1 MSTTI
6 TTFKQK
12 LEEDKNV
19 SNLFKDTLLS
29 YIEMSPN
36 AVQGLTCRVY
46 SNKSKYFLFCVYS
59 YCKLMEF
66 LSATGRESDLGYMRD
81 SIECTKNYVDII
93 KEVISDIDS
102 NELFDFLG
110 YDIFSISV
118 LGIKEFTY
126 RGNTLEPTFIL
137 NKNVIGSSV
146 FIVDCPVDLV
156 TSLSKTYRNVNSN
169 IVGSKINVALYPYNV
184 HMLHRNGKKCTIV
197 DNLIKLPGDS
207 TGETTLSYIM
217 LSNGCTLLKEDG
229 IEYTLYNLF
238 NDILL
243 LNEVDSSHFTF
254 FKDLYKE
261 QKLFSI
267 YYKPQE
273 KFRVYGKKEH
283 KVKISIDE
291 IKKINKILSVMFY
304 LKTFYSE

>member
-36 AVQGLTCRVY
+36 AVQGLTCKVY
-46 SNKSKYFLFCVYS
+46 SDKSKYFLFCVYS
-59 YCKLMEF
+59 YWKLMEF
-66 LSATGRESDLGYMRD
+66 LRATGRLNDLGYMED
-81 SIECTKNYVDII
+81 SVECTKNYVDII
-93 KEVISDIDS
+93 KEVIIDIDS
-102 NELFDFLG
+102 NELFNFLG

-126 RGNTLEPTFIL
+126 KGNTLEPTFVL
-137 NKNVIGSSV
+137 NKKVIGSSV
-146 FIVDCPVDLV
+146 FIVDCPVDVVNLV
-156 TSLSKTYRNVNSN
+156 SKTYRNVNSN
-169 IVGSKINVALYPYNV
+169 TVGSKINVALYPYNV
-184 HMLHRNGKKCTIV
+184 HMPYRKGRKCTIV
-197 DNLIKLPGDS
+197 DNFIFLPGDE
-207 TGETTLSYIM
+207 TGDITLAYIL

-229 IEYTLYNLF
+229 VEYTMYDLF
-238 NDILL
+238 KEALA
-243 LNEVDSSHFTF
+243 LNEVNSSHFTF

-304 LKTFYSE
+304 LKSFYAE

>member
-12 LEEDKNV
+12 LEDDKFV
-19 SNLFKDTLLS
+19 SPLFKDTLLS

-36 AVQGLTCRVY
+36 SVQGLTCKIY

-59 YCKLMEF
+59 YWKLMDF
-66 LSATGRESDLGYMRD
+66 LATTGRTSDFGYMED

-93 KEVISDIDS
+93 KEVISDLDS

-126 RGNTLEPTFIL
+126 RGNTLEPTFVL

-146 FIVDCPVDLV
+146 FIVDCPVELV
-156 TSLSKTYRNVNSN
+156 NTVSKTYRNVNSN

-184 HMLHRNGKKCTIV
+184 HMPYRNGKKCTIV
-197 DNLIKLPGDS
+197 DNFIKLPGDK
-207 TGETTLSYIM
+207 TGDITLSYIM

-229 IEYTLYNLF
+229 TEYTLYDLF
-238 NDILL
+238 KEILT
-243 LNEVDSSHFTF
+243 LNEVDLGHSEF

-261 QKLFSI
+261 RKLYSI

-273 KFRVYGKKEH
+273 KFRVYGKKERR
-283 KVKISIDE
+283 VKIAIEE
-291 IKKINKILSVMFY
+291 IKKVNKILSVMFY
-304 LKTFYSE
+304 LKTFYAE